1 MKRSIEYVEEMM
13 EEIETQKFP
22 NSIEL
27 FGIVATKSDVMGS
40 DDKSSLETYLENVAK
55 EKNCSYTKIFR

>member
-55 EKNCSYTKIFR
+55 EKNCSYTKISR